1 MSIAILDPDKS
12 IVDILTDLIGD
23 MGESPCPFTNKDKFL
38 GSIDPKSHNIAVI
51 SDDYTD
57 VIEGTKQV
65 YPNIEIVAI
74 GFGDATACL
83 NIGATH
89 YLKKPFMANDIR
101 QIISALL
108 TSPKKQD
115 HPDKGTF
122 ITADQSM
129 KRILEII
136 HKVAPTQA
144 PVFIQGE
151 SGTGKEIIAR
161 YIHKHSKRNAG
172 PYVGINLAAI
182 PDTLLE
188 SELFGFEKGA
198 FTGAYAT
205 RLGKFELAGGGTI
218 LLDEITEVSLGLQ
231 AKLLRV
237 LQEKQIDR
245 VGSSSPISVDFRV
258 IATTNRAI
266 EDEIRDG
273 RFRNDLYFRLNVI
286 PIKVPPLRARKNDII
301 PLAMHFITKIALREQ
316 IGEKILTQGAK
327 DTLTEYSW
335 PGNVRELENAVER
348 AMILTDGD
356 QLSAENIMLGM
367 DMNTAPEKTAS
378 VGTTIHE
385 MERGLILSTLDH
397 VDGNRTKA
405 ATLLGISIRT
415 LRNKLNEYTEKG
427 QFSDALSV
435 KTSNGLPYNAS

>member
-38 GSIDPKSHNIAVI
+38 GAIDPKTHNIAII
-51 SDDYTD
+51 SDSFTD

-65 YPNIEIVAI
+65 YPSIEIVAM

-83 NIGATH
+83 SVGAAH

-101 QIISALL
+101 EIIRALL
-108 TSPKKQD
+108 ASPKGQSEV
-115 HPDKGTF
+115 DKWSF

-129 KRILEII
+129 KKILEII
-136 HKVAPTQA
+136 HKIAPTQA

-205 RLGKFELAGGGTI
+205 RLGKFELAQGGTI
-218 LLDEITEVSLGLQ
+218 LLDEVTEISLGLQ

-245 VGSSSPISVDFRV
+245 VGANSPISVDFRV
-258 IATTNRAI
+258 IATTNRPI
-266 EDEIRDG
+266 EEEIKEG
-273 RFRNDLYFRLNVI
+273 RFRNDLFFRLNVI
-286 PIKVPPLRARKNDII
+286 PIKIPPLRARKNDII
-301 PLAMHFITKIALREQ
+301 PLAMHFITKIANREKF
-316 IGEKILTQGAK
+316 GEKILTQGAK

-348 AMILTDGD
+348 AMILTDGSEIAAD
-356 QLSAENIMLGM
+356 NIMLGI
-367 DMNTAPEKTAS
+367 DMTAAPSQNSA
-378 VGTTIHE
+378 VGSTIHE
-385 MERGLILSTLDH
+385 MEKGLILSTLDH

-435 KTSNGLPYNAS
+435 KTSNGLSHNPS